1 MARWQAR
8 RIQQPRESHSAG
20 IATIYQELGLYPE
33 LSVAENIFMG
43 HAPTTQ
49 RLGFQTI
56 DWEAMERSA
65 EALLADLNIEN
76 LDVGAKVGA
85 LNVGNR
91 QRVEIAKALSLD
103 AQILIMDEPTA
114 ALSESDVEQLF
125 SIVRL
130 LRERGVSIIYIS
142 HRLNEVFE
150 LADRVTVLRDGEY
163 IGTND
168 VAETSEAELISMM
181 VGRTIENLFPKQAAA
196 IGDVVLEVRNLNRPP
211 LTRDISFSVRAGEIV
226 GLSGLVG
233 SGRSETAQVI
243 FGVLPAES
251 GEILLNEEVVKITR
265 PSEAVDY
272 GIGYVP
278 EDRGHQ
284 GLIREMTIRENT
296 SMAVLESVSNRSFIS
311 RAKERILANGA
322 IDQLSIRAT
331 GPDQITNKLSGGN
344 QQKVVVSK
352 WLASNPKLLIMDE
365 PTRGIDVGAK
375 AEIHR
380 LMSRLAAEDGLAI
393 LMISSELPEILA
405 MSDRILVM
413 REGRLVG
420 EFTREEATQEMIAH
434 AMMSEEVR
442 QAAGSLPPHPQ
453 PLPTGRC
460 LRDPEASGRG
470 ARRLSPGPGIGKNRP
485 PMRWVA
491 WTLTV
496 GGEQARVQIRQAPE
510 LTDEQ
515 GEERAR
521 PAPPDSFRRR
531 RTRARNH
538 WRLFFVALRRSA
550 GARTIDRGCADR
562 EQESQRAWL
571 VQGPGWS

>member
-1 MARWQAR
+1 MTDALLELRGIDKHFPGVHALKDAHFDVR
-8 RIQQPRESHSAG
+8 RGEVHALIGENGAGKSTMIKIVSGVYQPDKGEITLDGRRVEFSNPREAHGAG

-43 HAPTTQ
+43 HAPTTK
-49 RLGFQTI
+49 RFGFESI
-56 DWEAMERSA
+56 DWEQMEAGA
-65 EALLADLNIEN
+65 EEQLADLNIHN
-76 LDVGAKVGA
+76 LDVGAKVGT

-163 IGTND
+163 IGTHD
-168 VAETSEAELISMM
+168 VADTNEAELISMM
-181 VGRTIENLFPKQAAA
+181 VGRTIENLFPKQTAE
-196 IGDVVLEVRNLNRPP
+196 IGDIVLEVRNLKRPP
-211 LTRDISFSVRAGEIV
+211 LTRDISFTVRAGEIV
-226 GLSGLVG
+226 GLAGLVG

-251 GEILLNEEVVKITR
+251 GTILLNGEEVKINR
-265 PSEAVDY
+265 PSEAVEQ

-284 GLIREMTIRENT
+284 GLIREMTLRENT
-296 SMAVLESVSNRSFIS
+296 SMAVQGSVSNNTFIN
-311 RAKERILANGA
+311 RAKERLLANHS
-322 IDQLSIRAT
+322 IQQLSIRST
-331 GPDQITNKLSGGN
+331 GPEQITNKLSGGN

-365 PTRGIDVGAK
+365 PTRGVDVGAK
-375 AEIHR
+375 SEIHR
-380 LMSRLAAEDGLAI
+380 LMSQLAAEEGLAI
-393 LMISSELPEILA
+393 LMISSELPEILG

-413 REGRLVG
+413 REGHLVG
-420 EFTREEATQEMIAH
+420 EFTREEATKEVIAH

-442 QAAGSLPPHPQ
+442 QAAG
-453 PLPTGRC
+453 
-460 LRDPEASGRG
+460 
-470 ARRLSPGPGIGKNRP
+470 
-485 PMRWVA
+485 
-491 WTLTV
+491 
-496 GGEQARVQIRQAPE
+496 
-510 LTDEQ
+510 
-515 GEERAR
+515 
-521 PAPPDSFRRR
+521 
-531 RTRARNH
+531 
-538 WRLFFVALRRSA
+538 A
-550 GARTIDRGCADR
+550 G
-562 EQESQRAWL
+562 L
-571 VQGPGWS
+571 